1 MKSSLIDWESK
12 VLIDLVGWEKEEK
25 KSMKRAKTIEYSFSQ
40 KQKTNK
46 REKRKRKQ
54 TKEKKET
61 IQSNS
66 RKRQKS
72 IENNRT
78 EQKRKETKEK
88 LLKSQQINQT
98 IHLIWFWF
106 DLIWESNV
114 KLNYQKV
121 ILKYETKRNQTIE
134 LNLSNVSS
142 FFGCFLE
149 FWWIEKKQ
157 KHTKLK
163 LLFSNQNKSQRNKQT
178 FEWLNE
184 RTNERIGW
192 LVGFLKFGYLIEWK
206 RKENWELKKGLRKEE
221 KSYKSL
227 NDQATKQA
235 NKWLVWIGWF
245 WLKRKIE
252 QWQRL
257 IFDTFL
263 LIIDWFVDCIWV

>member
-1 MKSSLIDWESK
+1 MIWF
-12 VLIDLVGWEKEEK
+12 GWLGERREEK
-25 KSMKRAKTIEYSFSQ
+25 HEKSQNYRIFIQSKRKN
-40 KQKTNK
+40 KQKREKKKETNK
-46 REKRKRKQ
+46 RE
-54 TKEKKET
+54 KET

-98 IHLIWFWF
+98 IHLIWL
-106 DLIWESNV
+106 DLIWESKV

-142 FFGCFLE
+142 FFGWFLE

-184 RTNERIGW
+184 RTNERFGW
-192 LVGFLKFGYLIEWK
+192 LVGFLKFGYLVEWK

-221 KSYKSL
+221 KSHKSL
-227 NDQATKQA
+227 NDQATKQT

-263 LIIDWFVDCIWV
+263 LIIDWFVDCIWF